1 MAPALGCA
9 SVPTMFRRRTDQ
21 VYSTLQQVQR
31 RITEQNASI
40 APPPAGLATMPSEPR
55 RGDSVAPHLMPLAGA
70 LPANRP
76 PPSQVIND
84 DGGANLPRSRRHL
97 QISVSLAA
105 TICLLWIT
113 SFAIA
118 LMLGGRLA
126 TERQIASHPPV
137 MTPVVGSTPAIT
149 PDTSGPKIGPD
160 VLVMWSA
167 PNATTEIDK
176 DLTSRAAKLNELI
189 GQGKSISGPPLFG
202 VRKPKN
208 GGIELVYGAQG
219 GDIFG
224 VVKEEHQELQRK
236 LAGARDKGGFGF
248 VSAKWVSR

>member
-1 MAPALGCA
+1 
-9 SVPTMFRRRTDQ
+9 MFRRRTDQ

-40 APPPAGLATMPSEPR
+40 APPPAGLATIPSEPR
-55 RGDSVAPHLMPLAGA
+55 RGESVAPHLMPLAGA

-97 QISVSLAA
+97 QISMTLAT
-105 TICLLWIT
+105 TIGLLWIT
-113 SFAIA
+113 SCVIFFT
-118 LMLGGRLA
+118 LGGRLA
-126 TERQIASHPPV
+126 TGRQVATAPAV
-137 MTPVVGSTPAIT
+137 MAPVVGTMPVIA
-149 PDTSGPKIGPD
+149 PDASGPKSGPD

-167 PNATTEIDK
+167 PQVTPDIEK

-189 GQGKSISGPPLFG
+189 GQGKGISGPPLFG

-219 GDIFG
+219 GDSFG
-224 VVKEEHQELQRK
+224 VVKDEHQELQRK
-236 LAGARDKGGFGF
+236 LAGPRDKGGFGF